1 MNLRP
6 LHLPFVILISS
17 FGLSL
22 AAPPPELTVLRQ
34 QYEKALDT
42 TISGPFQQSISA
54 LNAKYTGGLDRA
66 IAEAKA
72 AGKLQDILAIEAE
85 KKRIAQATPIP
96 SEDDESTPAAL
107 KTLRGIYREQWA
119 KIEETRATSQLPMLT
134 APVERLK
141 TLETTLT
148 KGDRV
153 DEAKEVLAYRE
164 GLALLQGAAVVP
176 VATATTGSTPD
187 AVKSAAAAKTNYP
200 KGDDRKAAEW
210 VLGAGGSVTLA
221 VDRKEVVVD
230 DAQSLPRDKFELRK
244 VFLKFF
250 AGKQPATPITDLLPL
265 AGLQSLVELNT
276 AGLKSLAD
284 EHLAVLASL
293 PALKLAYFNAGN
305 LTDAAFAH
313 LAAAPQL
320 SIIHFSD
327 QPRVT
332 GTGLASLARLDTLVF
347 LNIQSCGGLS
357 EEGFAALA
365 LLKQLQVL
373 FVDSTPFRD
382 AHLPLLDGMKELRDL
397 QVKGC
402 QVTLEGIASRKALAG
417 LKVRAISLRAGESV
431 SQAGLLAKAC
441 PALANL
447 IITGRTSSVPLTA
460 EDTAP
465 LGVLPKLRELKLY
478 SPAIGA
484 AAVAGIS
491 GMPDLQVLRFGYLKF
506 TDECLPPMLS
516 HKSLREIEFGEAQIS
531 DTGLLSL
538 VQMKS
543 LKQLKLKGCPQ
554 LTPAGVDAFK
564 KKRPDVKVE

>member
-1 MNLRP
+1 
-6 LHLPFVILISS
+6 
-17 FGLSL
+17 
-22 AAPPPELTVLRQ
+22 
-34 QYEKALDT
+34 
-42 TISGPFQQSISA
+42 
-54 LNAKYTGGLDRA
+54 
-66 IAEAKA
+66 
-72 AGKLQDILAIEAE
+72 
-85 KKRIAQATPIP
+85 
-96 SEDDESTPAAL
+96 
-107 KTLRGIYREQWA
+107 
-119 KIEETRATSQLPMLT
+119 
-134 APVERLK
+134 
-141 TLETTLT
+141 
-148 KGDRV
+148 
-153 DEAKEVLAYRE
+153 
-164 GLALLQGAAVVP
+164 
-176 VATATTGSTPD
+176 
-187 AVKSAAAAKTNYP
+187 
-200 KGDDRKAAEW
+200 
-210 VLGAGGSVTLA
+210 
-221 VDRKEVVVD
+221 
-230 DAQSLPRDKFELRK
+230 
-244 VFLKFF
+244 
-250 AGKQPATPITDLLPL
+250 
-265 AGLQSLVELNT
+265 
-276 AGLKSLAD
+276 
-284 EHLAVLASL
+284 
-293 PALKLAYFNAGN
+293 
-305 LTDAAFAH
+305 
-313 LAAAPQL
+313 
-320 SIIHFSD
+320 
-327 QPRVT
+327 
-332 GTGLASLARLDTLVF
+332 
-347 LNIQSCGGLS
+347 LS

-417 LKVRAISLRAGESV
+417 LKVLAISLRAGESV